1 MRDTRQAAGRGKK
14 IAATLAA
21 LIMEEFMFGW
31 LRIPVTTMVIA
42 CALLAGDSCAQM
54 YPAKPVRVIF
64 PFPPGGPTD
73 LLGRAVAQKLSDQ
86 TGQQFIA
93 DTRPGAG
100 GNLGL
105 ELAAKAPPD
114 GYTIVLSSPLVAI
127 SPSLYAKLN
136 YDPAKDLAPISQ
148 IAVIQNV
155 LLVHPSVPAKTLK
168 ELIALARRNPG
179 KFTFGSGGIGTTT
192 HLAPELLQS
201 LTGIKMVHVP
211 YKGSGQALVGMIGGE
226 VDMLI
231 MAVPAAASQIQAGR
245 ARAIA
250 VLSAQRSVVI
260 PNTPT
265 AAEAGLE
272 HFEVPIWYGMLAPA
286 ATPREIIS
294 RLNAELTKALS
305 APDLKE
311 RLGAAGIEPVTSTP
325 EQFAAF
331 IRSETARY
339 AKVIKDA
346 GIKPE

>member
-1 MRDTRQAAGRGKK
+1 
-14 IAATLAA
+14 
-21 LIMEEFMFGW
+21 MFGW
-31 LRIPVTTMVIA
+31 LQVLSTTMVL
-42 CALLAGDSCAQM
+42 ALVLMAGNSQNSFAQT
-54 YPAKPVRVIF
+54 YPAKTVRVIF

-168 ELIALARRNPG
+168 ELIALARRSPG
-179 KFTFGSGGIGTTT
+179 KFSFGSGGVGTTT

-231 MAVPAAASQIQAGR
+231 MAAPAAASQIQAGR
-245 ARAIA
+245 ARALA
-250 VLSAQRSVVI
+250 VLSAQRAVVI
-260 PNTPT
+260 PNVPT

-272 HFEVPIWYGMLAPA
+272 NFEVPIWYGILAPA
-286 ATPREIIS
+286 ATPREIIT
-294 RLNAELTKALS
+294 RLNGELTKALS
-305 APDLKE
+305 SPDLKE
-311 RLGAAGIEPVTSTP
+311 RLGAAGIEPRTSTP
-325 EQFAAF
+325 EEFAAF
-331 IRSETARY
+331 IRSETVRY

>member
-1 MRDTRQAAGRGKK
+1 MFGGLRFSGVTM
-14 IAATLAA
+14 TLA
-21 LIMEEFMFGW
+21 L
-31 LRIPVTTMVIA
+31 
-42 CALLAGDSCAQM
+42 ALLAGTADNARAQS

-105 ELAAKAPPD
+105 ELAAKSPPD

-136 YDPAKDLAPISQ
+136 YDPARDLAPISQ

-168 ELIALARRNPG
+168 ELIQLARRNPG

-201 LTGIKMVHVP
+201 LAGIKMVHVP
-211 YKGSGQALVGMIGGE
+211 YKGSGQALVGMIAGE
-226 VDMLI
+226 VDMLV
-231 MAVPAAASQIQAGR
+231 MAVPAAAGQIHAGR

-250 VLSAQRSVVI
+250 VLSGQRSVVL
-260 PNTPT
+260 PDTPT
-265 AAEAGLE
+265 AAQAGLE

-286 ATPREIIS
+286 ATPREIIN
-294 RLNAELTKALS
+294 RLNAELAKALS

-311 RLGAAGIEPVTSTP
+311 RLAAAGIEPVTSTP

-331 IRSETARY
+331 IKSETARY
-339 AKVIKDA
+339 AQVIKDA

>member
-1 MRDTRQAAGRGKK
+1 MPAFLRSSSASVIVAIVLLVCTHGDVLAQAY
-14 IAATLAA
+14 
-21 LIMEEFMFGW
+21 
-31 LRIPVTTMVIA
+31 PV
-42 CALLAGDSCAQM
+42 
-54 YPAKPVRVIF
+54 KPVRVIF

-136 YDPAKDLAPISQ
+136 YDPAKDLSPISQ

-155 LLVHPSVPAKTLK
+155 LLVHPSVPAKTLQ
-168 ELIALARRNPG
+168 ELIQLARRSPG
-179 KFTFGSGGIGTTT
+179 KFSFGSGGVGTTT

-211 YKGSGQALVGMIGGE
+211 YKGSGQALIGMIGGE

-231 MAVPAAASQIQAGR
+231 MAAPAAASQIQAGR

-250 VLSAQRSVVI
+250 VLSAQRAVVI
-260 PNTPT
+260 PDVPT
-265 AAEAGLE
+265 AAEAGLQN
-272 HFEVPIWYGMLAPA
+272 FEVPIWYGILAPA
-286 ATPREIIS
+286 ATPREIIV
-294 RLNAELTKALS
+294 RLNGEMTKALS
-305 APDLKE
+305 SPDLKE
-311 RLGAAGIEPVTSTP
+311 RLGAAGIEPRTSTP
-325 EQFAAF
+325 EEFAAF
-331 IRSETARY
+331 IRSETVRY

>member
-1 MRDTRQAAGRGKK
+1 
-14 IAATLAA
+14 
-21 LIMEEFMFGW
+21 MFGG
-31 LRIPVTTMVIA
+31 LRFSGMTLMLA
-42 CALLAGDSCAQM
+42 LALLAGTQDSARAQS
-54 YPAKPVRVIF
+54 YPAKTVRVIF

-86 TGQQFIA
+86 MGQQFIA

-105 ELAAKAPPD
+105 ELAAKAPSD

-136 YDPAKDLAPISQ
+136 YDPARDLAPIAQ

-168 ELIALARRNPG
+168 ELIALARRSPG

-201 LTGIKMVHVP
+201 LAGIKMVHVP

-286 ATPREIIS
+286 ATPREIIN
-294 RLNAELTKALS
+294 RLNAELTRALS

-311 RLGAAGIEPVTSTP
+311 RLGAAGIEPVTGSP

-331 IRSETARY
+331 IKSETARY

>member
-1 MRDTRQAAGRGKK
+1 MRHIPRSVT
-14 IAATLAA
+14 
-21 LIMEEFMFGW
+21 
-31 LRIPVTTMVIA
+31 LRIAFAVSALMCAADSVIA
-42 CALLAGDSCAQM
+42 QA
-54 YPAKPVRVIF
+54 YPVKPVRVIF
-64 PFPPGGPTD
+64 PFPAGGPTD

-148 IAVIQNV
+148 IAIIQNG
-155 LLVHPSVPAKTLK
+155 LLVHPSVPAKSLK
-168 ELIALARRNPG
+168 EFIQLARRNPG
-179 KFTFGSGGIGTTT
+179 KLNFGSGGVGTST

-201 LTGIKMVHVP
+201 LAGLKMVHVP
-211 YKGSGQALVGMIGGE
+211 YKGSGQALVGMISGE

-231 MAVPAAASQIQAGR
+231 MAVPAAASQIQAGKVR
-245 ARAIA
+245 ALA
-250 VLSAQRSVVI
+250 VLSNQRSPLI
-260 PNTPT
+260 PQVPT
-265 AAEAGLE
+265 SKEAGVE
-272 HFEVPIWYGMLAPA
+272 HFEVPIWYGILAPA
-286 ATPREIIS
+286 ATPREIIM
-294 RLNAELTKALS
+294 RLNAELSKALT
-305 APDLKE
+305 APDMKE
-311 RLGAAGIEPVTSTP
+311 RLASAGIEPMTSTP
-325 EQFAAF
+325 EQFASF
-331 IRSETARY
+331 IKSETVRF

>member
-1 MRDTRQAAGRGKK
+1 MCAADS
-14 IAATLAA
+14 
-21 LIMEEFMFGW
+21 
-31 LRIPVTTMVIA
+31 VIA
-42 CALLAGDSCAQM
+42 QA
-54 YPAKPVRVIF
+54 YPVKPVRVIF
-64 PFPPGGPTD
+64 PFPAGGPTD

-148 IAVIQNV
+148 IAIIQNG
-155 LLVHPSVPAKTLK
+155 LLVHPSVPAKSLK
-168 ELIALARRNPG
+168 EFIQLARRNPG
-179 KFTFGSGGIGTTT
+179 KLNFGSGGVGTTT

-201 LTGIKMVHVP
+201 LAGIKMVHVP
-211 YKGSGQALVGMIGGE
+211 YKGSGQALVGMISGE

-231 MAVPAAASQIQAGR
+231 MAVPAAASQIQAGKVR
-245 ARAIA
+245 ALA
-250 VLSAQRSVVI
+250 VLSNQRSPLI
-260 PNTPT
+260 PQVPT
-265 AAEAGLE
+265 SKEAGVE
-272 HFEVPIWYGMLAPA
+272 HFEVPIWYGILAPA
-286 ATPREIIS
+286 ATPREIIT
-294 RLNAELTKALS
+294 RLNAELSKALT
-305 APDLKE
+305 APDMKE
-311 RLGAAGIEPVTSTP
+311 RLASAGIEPMTSTP
-325 EQFAAF
+325 EQFASF
-331 IRSETARY
+331 IKSETVRF

>member
-1 MRDTRQAAGRGKK
+1 MPACLRSSSASVIVAIGLLVWTHGDVLAQAY
-14 IAATLAA
+14 
-21 LIMEEFMFGW
+21 
-31 LRIPVTTMVIA
+31 PV
-42 CALLAGDSCAQM
+42 
-54 YPAKPVRVIF
+54 KPVRVIF

-155 LLVHPSVPAKTLK
+155 LLVHPSVPAKNLK

-179 KFTFGSGGIGTTT
+179 KFTFGSGGVGTTT

-201 LTGIKMVHVP
+201 LAGIKMVHVP

-231 MAVPAAASQIQAGR
+231 MAAPAAASQIQAGR

-250 VLSAQRSVVI
+250 VLSAQRAVVI
-260 PNTPT
+260 PDVPT
-265 AAEAGLE
+265 AAEAGLQN
-272 HFEVPIWYGMLAPA
+272 FEVPIWYGILAPA
-286 ATPREIIS
+286 ATPRELIT
-294 RLNAELTKALS
+294 RLNGELVKALTS
-305 APDLKE
+305 PDLKE
-311 RLGAAGIEPVTSTP
+311 RLGAAGIEPRTSTP
-325 EQFAAF
+325 EEFAAF
-331 IRSETARY
+331 IRNETVRY

-346 GIKPE
+346 GIKAE

>member
-1 MRDTRQAAGRGKK
+1 MNVCGFVSRATR
-14 IAATLAA
+14 
-21 LIMEEFMFGW
+21 
-31 LRIPVTTMVIA
+31 
-42 CALLAGDSCAQM
+42 ALLVLSSLFACGTLFAQA

-73 LLGRAVAQKLSDQ
+73 LLGRAVAQKVSDQ

-136 YDPAKDLAPISQ
+136 YDPQKDLAPISQ

-155 LLVHPSVPAKTLK
+155 LLVHPSVPAKNLK

-179 KFTFGSGGIGTTT
+179 KFTFGSGGVGTTT

-201 LTGIKMVHVP
+201 LAGIKMVHVP
-211 YKGSGQALVGMIGGE
+211 YKGSGQALIGMISGE
-226 VDMLI
+226 VDILI
-231 MAVPAAASQIQAGR
+231 MAAPAAASQIQAGK
-245 ARAIA
+245 ARALA
-250 VLSAQRSVVI
+250 VLSDQRSVAI
-260 PNTPT
+260 PNVPT
-265 AAEAGLE
+265 AAEAGVQ
-272 HFEVPIWYGMLAPA
+272 HFEVPIWYGILAPA
-286 ATPREIIS
+286 ATPRDIIVK
-294 RLNAELTKALS
+294 LNAELNKALT

-311 RLGAAGIEPVTSTP
+311 RLVNAGIEPKGSTP
-325 EQFAAF
+325 EEFAAF
-331 IRSETARY
+331 IRNETARY
-339 AKVIKDA
+339 AKVIKEA
-346 GIKPE
+346 GIKAE

>member
-1 MRDTRQAAGRGKK
+1 MSSSLRASYM
-14 IAATLAA
+14 TL
-21 LIMEEFMFGW
+21 
-31 LRIPVTTMVIA
+31 
-42 CALLAGDSCAQM
+42 LLALAFSAGSLQLAFAQT
-54 YPAKPVRVIF
+54 YPVKTVRIIF

-86 TGQQFIA
+86 MGQQFIA
-93 DTRPGAG
+93 DMRPGAG

-114 GYTIVLSSPLVAI
+114 GYTLVLSSPLVAI

-155 LLVHPSVPAKTLK
+155 LLVHPSVPAKSLK
-168 ELIALARRNPG
+168 ELIQLAQRSPG
-179 KFTFGSGGIGTTT
+179 KFSFGSGGVGTTT

-211 YKGSGQALVGMIGGE
+211 YKGSGQALIGMIGGE

-231 MAVPAAASQIQAGR
+231 MAVPAAATQIQAGR

-250 VLSAQRSVVI
+250 VLAGQRSSVI

-265 AAEAGLE
+265 AAEAGVKN
-272 HFEVPIWYGMLAPA
+272 FEVPIWYGMLAPA
-286 ATPREIIS
+286 ATPREIIT
-294 RLNAELTKALS
+294 RLNGELTKALS

-311 RLGAAGIEPVTSTP
+311 RLGAAGIEPMTSTP

-331 IRSETARY
+331 IKSETTRY
-339 AKVIKDA
+339 SKVIKDA
-346 GIKPE
+346 GIKAE